1 MIMSRISKAY
11 FPNNRPSSLSSQF
24 YASIFIR
31 DVHTG
36 IMPYKYRQNSN
47 VIIELCKTNRKL
59 ADKLKEFLYVGHYSA
74 GWNLSETITDSI
86 EAIAHYV
93 VALGDEYFEIVDTTD
108 THKDGLTD
116 KKLER
121 LPSGKIF
128 KVFNKYI
135 QLVPLSDWRHKEK
148 KIYVIPAD
156 RIWHIKLPRKLGSPR
171 SHRKLLKKLAKLSSP
186 RPEFTHKDGDLGQSA
201 YYNFML
207 HHDKKELAVEQLMT
221 KWGSIPSL
229 KQLSHTTE
237 YYYIIRNLQFS
248 YSKALL
254 REHILSEINDLIK
267 RLGIDNEIMMTGV
280 GTSTD
285 ITEVIKKLDK
295 GEIGFSEAL
304 KAAKDLG

>member
-1 MIMSRISKAY
+1 MKMSRISKAY
-11 FPNNRPSSLSSQF
+11 FPNHRPDDLSSQF

-36 IMPYKYRQNSN
+36 IMPYKHQRNSN
-47 VIIELCKTNRKL
+47 VVIELCKTNKKL
-59 ADKLKEFLYVGHYSA
+59 ADRLKEFLYVGHYSA
-74 GWNLSETITDSI
+74 GWHLSETITDSI

-121 LPSGKIF
+121 LPYGKIF
-128 KVFNKYI
+128 KIFNKYI
-135 QLVPLSDWRHKEK
+135 QLVPLSDWKRKEK
-148 KIYVIPAD
+148 KFYVIPAD

-171 SHRKLLKKLAKLSSP
+171 SHRKLLKRLAKLSLP
-186 RPEFTHKDGDLGQSA
+186 MPEFTQKDGDLGQSA
-201 YYNFML
+201 NYNFVL

-229 KQLSHTTE
+229 NQLKHTTE
-237 YYYIIRNLQFS
+237 YYYIVHNLQFS
-248 YSKALL
+248 HSQALL
-254 REHILSEINDLIK
+254 REHILSEMNVLIK
-267 RLGIDNEIMMTGV
+267 RLGIDNEVVMTGV

-285 ITEVIKKLDK
+285 IAEAIKKLDK

-304 KAAKDLG
+304 KSAKDLR